1 MNEFELIATYFT
13 RPCQRK
19 DVLQSVGDDCAEVK
33 VPEGEH
39 LLVTSDTLIAGRH
52 FLPEAEAASVGH
64 KALAANLSDLAAM
77 GATARWV
84 TLALSMPMADER
96 WLAGFAE
103 GFFAL
108 AEQYGVCLIGGDTT
122 RGPMSITVTAMGTVP
137 AGQSL
142 SRSGAR
148 PGDWVAVTGTIGDAG
163 YGLALALGKKIA
175 VDPAA
180 ATFLKARLDRP
191 TPRLAEGLVLR
202 GRASASIDISDG
214 LAQDLGHI
222 LKRSG
227 VGAQVDLAQL
237 PLSDALMAECG
248 PIDAW
253 SDEDWTRPLAAG
265 DDYELLFTF
274 APKFESRLR
283 EQMDFTVIGR
293 ISAEPGLRLIAPD
306 GRPFIPEYAGHDHF
320 ASS

>member
-1 MNEFELIATYFT
+1 MNEFELIATYFV
-13 RPCQRK
+13 RPCQRN
-19 DVLQSVGDDCAEVK
+19 DVLQSIGDDCAELK
-33 VPEGEH
+33 VPKGEH

-52 FLPEAEAASVGH
+52 FLTEAEAANVGH
-64 KALAANLSDLAAM
+64 KALAVNLSDLAAM

-96 WLAGFAE
+96 WLASFAE

-108 AEQYGVCLIGGDTT
+108 AAQHGVCLIGGDTT

-142 SRSGAR
+142 RRSGAK
-148 PGDWVAVTGTIGDAG
+148 PGDWIAVTGTIGDAG
-163 YGLALALGKKIA
+163 YGLALAMGEKMA
-175 VDPAA
+175 ADPTA
-180 ATFLKARLDRP
+180 ATFLKSRLDRP
-191 TPRLAEGLVLR
+191 TPRLAEGQLLR

-222 LKRSG
+222 LKQSG
-227 VGAQVDLAQL
+227 VGAQVDLAKL
-237 PLSDALMAECG
+237 PLSDALITECG

-253 SDEDWTRPLAAG
+253 GDEEWTRLLAAG

-274 APKFESRLR
+274 APKFESQLR
-283 EQMDFTVIGR
+283 EQLDFTVIGR
-293 ISAEPGLRLIAPD
+293 IRAEPGLRLIAPD
-306 GRPFIPEYAGHDHF
+306 GRPFIPEYAGYDHF